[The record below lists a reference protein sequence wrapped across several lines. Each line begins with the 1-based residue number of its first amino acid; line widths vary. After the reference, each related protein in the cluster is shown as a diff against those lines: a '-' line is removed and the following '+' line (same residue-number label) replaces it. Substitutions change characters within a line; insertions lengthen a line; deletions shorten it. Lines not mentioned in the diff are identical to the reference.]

1 MGLPKQL
8 WKFRV
13 PLKWVSFVLLL
24 LGLYALQTTPGLFSV
39 FGIKPVPIL
48 ALAVCVSMYEGVVS
62 SAMFAMTAGFLWDIS
77 SDKLFGFNGVILLCC
92 GMMISLLC
100 IYYLHTK
107 MINSVLFCTAALV
120 IQGLLD
126 YLFNYALW
134 NLEGS
139 WILLVQHILPTAVYT
154 VAITPLVF
162 LLVRRM
168 ERCFSEADRG

>member
-1 MGLPKQL
+1 M
-8 WKFRV
+8 
-13 PLKWVSFVLLL
+13 
-24 LGLYALQTTPGLFSV
+24 
-39 FGIKPVPIL
+39 
-48 ALAVCVSMYEGVVS
+48 
-62 SAMFAMTAGFLWDIS
+62 
-77 SDKLFGFNGVILLCC
+77 
-92 GMMISLLC
+92 
-100 IYYLHTK
+100 
-107 MINSVLFCTAALV
+107 